1 MDFKVVNPLG
11 VTRGSREGGGARPE
25 PLEAARAYA
34 AEARERLA
42 AHCEEAG
49 VRYHVVALEA
59 TGGVEDKE
67 ALPLLH
73 RVAAAVAAAE
83 DKEVATVKAELLE
96 RLSLE
101 LVRSAAQA
109 VLRRAPKAALGGERA
124 ALAYLRRE
132 ARLTGADEAAAA
144 E

>member
-1 MDFKVVNPLG
+1 VKVG
-11 VTRGSREGGGARPE
+11 GRGLR

-34 AEARERLA
+34 AVAKDRLA
-42 AHCEEAG
+42 RRCEEAG

-59 TGGVEDKE
+59 TGGVEDRE

-73 RVAAAVAAAE
+73 RIAAAVAAAE
-83 DKEVATVKAELLE
+83 DREVAPVKAELLE

-109 VLRRAPKAALGGERA
+109 VLRRAPKMRPGGERA
-124 ALAYLRRE
+124 AVAYLRRE
-132 ARLTGADEAAAA
+132 ARLLGAE
-144 E
+144 EEGGG

>member
-1 MDFKVVNPLG
+1 M
-11 VTRGSREGGGARPE
+11 
-25 PLEAARAYA
+25 
-34 AEARERLA
+34 
-42 AHCEEAG
+42 
-49 VRYHVVALEA
+49 
-59 TGGVEDKE
+59 
-67 ALPLLH
+67 
-73 RVAAAVAAAE
+73 AAAE

-109 VLRRAPKAALGGERA
+109 VLRRTPKAALGGERA

-132 ARLTGADEAAAA
+132 ARLTGADEAATA